1 MMQSGSGMETFK
13 QYVKNNPGILSE
25 QDEVYI
31 SRANYNWGI
40 VDIGH
45 VNVMEI
51 HEVYDLIEKR
61 FYNKQPL
68 PFEHF
73 GGAAEGHYM
82 FKDMI
87 SAHGKQIDLAPM
99 FQDLEKRRDYV
110 AFLVEYPNEYHIK
123 NGILIICDKYVYENM
138 SNEEREIYIC
148 MNAYINLVQRKCKV
162 YSMGKKCEP
171 LVGEVLNW
179 VWFRKGAYK
188 VSMKQM
194 DRVKSWVVLNP
205 ELTFVLWT
213 DMTGPEEMKEFLAD
227 IKEVDE
233 EMYAWFFNGRV
244 QVMYKDDTV
253 AFVRDYFRIHA
264 NDRAIKLFDKERFT
278 SIIDERDNGNIM
290 IAKTDYLRAMILHQ
304 NGGFYAD
311 FNDCQCV
318 VPLRF
323 WMRELYK
330 RQELIW
336 PCDSMNP
343 KQISNYFIYVPK
355 GSKTFEKYHYNTL
368 PGFKGLWTLMKEPSS
383 REKLAKMY
391 VDMCKKYVKKLK
403 ASESDQPIKLL
414 VETIMPVYSSGKYLG
429 DIEEVMGK
437 QVLKGIEYCDPRG
450 RCFLPAFCFEWIG
463 KESGDRMVADFYKYL
478 CGEMSQVGSIQPKRN
493 QDMSMN
499 SDGKMNKPKPQS
511 RNERGS
517 EKFDVVYLRRGYY
530 EEYDDIEDLVPKL
543 DMVLEELDKIVMD
556 KDFQDFIY
564 KKHMSNMCIAVVALT
579 NVMLQNDANLTL
591 NDVVPFSFA
600 FMSFC
605 YLTLVVHWG
614 EGTSIGGKEV
624 EV

>member
-1 MMQSGSGMETFK
+1 MQETFK
-13 QYVKNNPGILSE
+13 QYVKSNPSILAE
-25 QDEVYI
+25 QDDI
-31 SRANYNWGI
+31 FIQRANYNWGI
-40 VDIGH
+40 VDISH

-82 FKDMI
+82 FKDMM
-87 SAHGKQIDLAPM
+87 SAHSKQIDLSSM
-99 FQDLEKRRDYV
+99 FQDLERRNDYI
-110 AFLVEYPNEYHIK
+110 AFYIEYPNEYHIK
-123 NGILIICDKYVYENM
+123 NGILLIADKRMYDTL
-138 SNEEREIYIC
+138 SNEEQEIYIC

-171 LVGEVLNW
+171 LVDETLNW
-179 VWFRKGAYK
+179 VWFRKGTFRITAK
-188 VSMKQM
+188 HME
-194 DRVKSWVVLNP
+194 RVESWVRLNP
-205 ELTFVLWT
+205 ELSFVLWT
-213 DMTGPEEMKEFLAD
+213 DMIDETEMRDFLTD
-227 IKEVDE
+227 YTNDEVKT
-233 EMYAWFFNGRV
+233 WFFNGRIIV
-244 QVMYKDDTV
+244 KYKVDTV
-253 AFVRDYFRIHA
+253 AFVKDYFKIHA
-264 NDRAIKLFDKERFT
+264 NHRAIKLFDKEKFVQ
-278 SIIDERDNGNIM
+278 IIDERDNGNIM

-318 VPLRF
+318 VPLRY

-403 ASESDQPIKLL
+403 ATESDQPTKLL
-414 VETIMPVYSSGKYLG
+414 VETILPVYSSGKYLN

-437 QVLKGIEYCDPRG
+437 QVLKGIDYCDPRG
-450 RCFLPAFCFEWIG
+450 RCFLPAFCLEWIG
-463 KESGDRMVADFYKYL
+463 KETGDRIIGDFYKYL
-478 CGEMSQVGSIQPKRN
+478 SAEMSQVGSIQPKRN
-493 QDMSMN
+493 QDINMN
-499 SDGKMNKPKPQS
+499 SDGKMNRPKS
-511 RNERGS
+511 HSKTERNG
-517 EKFDVVYLRRGYY
+517 EKFDIMYMRRGYY

-543 DMVLEELDKIVMD
+543 DSIIEELDKLPESLE
-556 KDFQDFIY
+556 FRDFIY

>member
-1 MMQSGSGMETFK
+1 MSTSERHHHETFK
-13 QYVKNNPGILSE
+13 QFVKNNPSILAE
-25 QDEVYI
+25 QDDI
-31 SRANYNWGI
+31 FIQRANYNWGI
-40 VDIGH
+40 VEISH

-51 HEVYDLIEKR
+51 QEVYDLIEKR
-61 FYNKQPL
+61 FYHKQPL

-73 GGAAEGHYM
+73 GGAPEGHYM
-82 FKDMI
+82 FKDLQ
-87 SAHGKQIDLAPM
+87 SAHSKQIDLSPM
-99 FQDLEKRRDYV
+99 FQDLEKRHDYI
-110 AFLVEYPNEYHIK
+110 AFLIEYPNEYHIK
-123 NGILIICDKYVYENM
+123 NGILLIADKYMYESL
-138 SNEEREIYIC
+138 SNEEREIYMC

-171 LVGEVLNW
+171 LVGESLNW
-179 VWFRKGAYK
+179 VWFRKGDYK
-188 VSMKQM
+188 VTPKQM
-194 DRVKSWVVLNP
+194 ERVKSWVNLNP
-205 ELTFVLWT
+205 EITFVLWT
-213 DMTGPEEMKEFLAD
+213 DM
-227 IKEVDE
+227 VDE
-233 EMYAWFFNGRV
+233 KEMRDFLSLITDEDVKAWFFNGRIKV
-244 QVMYKDDTV
+244 NYKDDTV

-264 NDRAIKLFDKERFT
+264 NDRAVKLFDKERFV

-318 VPLRF
+318 VPLRY

-336 PCDSMNP
+336 PCDTMNP
-343 KQISNYFIYVPK
+343 KQISNYFIYVPI

-383 REKLAKMY
+383 KEKLARIY
-391 VDMCKKYVKKLK
+391 VDMCKKFIKKLK
-403 ASESDQPIKLL
+403 TTESDQPTKLL
-414 VETIMPVYSSGKYLG
+414 VETILPVYSSGKYLG

-450 RCFLPAFCFEWIG
+450 RCFLPAFCIEWIG
-463 KESGDRMVADFYKYL
+463 KETVDRAVSEFYKYL
-478 CGEMSQVGSIQPKRN
+478 SGEMSQVGNIQPKRN
-493 QDMSMN
+493 QDINMS
-499 SDGKMNKPKPQS
+499 SDGKMSRPKSTPKS
-511 RNERGS
+511 SERGG

-530 EEYDDIEDLVPKL
+530 EEYDEIEDLVPKL
-543 DMVLEELDKIVMD
+543 DMILAELDKLYEN
-556 KDFQDFIY
+556 KDFQEYIY
-564 KKHMSNMCIAVVALT
+564 KKHMMNMSIAVVALT

-605 YLTLVVHWG
+605 YLTLIVHWG

-624 EV
+624 E